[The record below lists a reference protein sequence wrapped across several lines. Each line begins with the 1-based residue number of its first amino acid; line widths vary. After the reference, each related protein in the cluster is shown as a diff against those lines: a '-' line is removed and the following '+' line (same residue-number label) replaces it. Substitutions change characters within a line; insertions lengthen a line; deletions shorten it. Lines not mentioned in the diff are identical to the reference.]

1 MGFLW
6 FSEALK
12 LRRYDIIIIKT
23 FLSIV
28 IEKSKK
34 DVYREGSWVY
44 LTNLNVVLCPIELV
58 SQYFKKDNIRDN
70 CQKYILRGS
79 ITMKSHSKPRTCDKH
94 ISYTCVIENAIEGL
108 KNIGVETKLFS
119 LHSLR
124 VGSAT
129 PAPNLGVNDKLFK
142 NGR

>member
-1 MGFLW
+1 
-6 FSEALK
+6 
-12 LRRYDIIIIKT
+12 
-23 FLSIV
+23 
-28 IEKSKK
+28 
-34 DVYREGSWVY
+34 
-44 LTNLNVVLCPIELV
+44 
-58 SQYFKKDNIRDN
+58 
-70 CQKYILRGS
+70 
-79 ITMKSHSKPRTCDKH
+79 MKSHSKPRTCDKH